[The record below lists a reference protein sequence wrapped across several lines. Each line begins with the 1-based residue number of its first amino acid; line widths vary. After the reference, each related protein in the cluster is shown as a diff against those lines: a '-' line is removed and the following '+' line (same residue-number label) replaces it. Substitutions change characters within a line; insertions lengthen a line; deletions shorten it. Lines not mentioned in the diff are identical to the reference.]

1 METTHIILSLI
12 STLPTA
18 MELMA
23 AGMMVVV
30 GGYNIFFR
38 TFITYILINPETGQV
53 YIGRTSGFGDI
64 MKIILRRMYNHKYFA
79 AGFTQI
85 EIDRAAQ
92 GFRAKFAIRGREQQL
107 IDYFGGIGHPNVA
120 NIRRGVSKA
129 NFAGRTFHNRSDEF
143 FGNLTEYTGYF

>member
-85 EIDRAAQ
+85 EIDRAMQ
-92 GFRAKFAIRGREQQL
+92 GLDGYAAIRGREQQL
-107 IDYFGGIGHPNVA
+107 IDYSGGVGHPNVA
-120 NIRRGVSKA
+120 NQNRGVAKL
-129 NFAGRTFHNRSDEF
+129 NFTGRKFFEKSNQY
-143 FGNLTEYTGYF
+143 FGNLFEYTGY